1 MFYWYPNDNDI
12 FDKEFS
18 FLVCGTEIDEENEFT
33 TVMLSENT
41 LEEVRFIFI
50 VMGNIFSVRIL
61 TVGFVFVF
69 IVKWSHGLYSFLW
82 FSEKKM

>member
-1 MFYWYPNDNDI
+1 MRV

-33 TVMLSENT
+33 TVMLSEDT

-50 VMGNIFSVRIL
+50 VMGNILQAIKYRNGSDL
-61 TVGFVFVF
+61 
-69 IVKWSHGLYSFLW
+69 
-82 FSEKKM
+82 

>member
-1 MFYWYPNDNDI
+1 M
-12 FDKEFS
+12 
-18 FLVCGTEIDEENEFT
+18 CGTKIDEENEFT

-69 IVKWSHGLYSFLW
+69 IVK
-82 FSEKKM
+82 